1 MFANWLS
8 PVADLIGILIAIG
21 SLVTAIKVRNFQKHE
36 KERLDQKI
44 TIRLVHKDESGNVQS
59 FLDIPGKMRRE
70 EMTRGEVLGWIGM
83 LPMRS
88 KGARFTIASLSTKEF
103 LEKMNEIQAAYG
115 DRLFEI
121 DCTEEELMQFR
132 VKDKLPGQVELEI
145 DPEPPTEIDQ

>member
-1 MFANWLS
+1 MFDNWLS
-8 PVADLIGILIAIG
+8 FSADVIGIGIAIG
-21 SLVTAIKVRNFQKHE
+21 SLVTAIKVRNFQKYE

-44 TIRLVHKDESGNVQS
+44 TIRLVQKDEAGIAQAFIN
-59 FLDIPGKMRRE
+59 IPGKMRRE

-83 LPMRS
+83 LPMRIPR
-88 KGARFTIASLSTKEF
+88 ARFTIVSLSTKEF

-132 VKDKLPGQVELEI
+132 VKEKVPGQVELEI
-145 DPEPPTEIDQ
+145 DPEPPTEIKQ